1 MTVCTTLADGRV
13 KGGGKPAIG
22 TDKDLFDLRTQ
33 HRLFRRILY
42 TRQGRLRD
50 ADVDM
55 GTTVLADTSGGMFM
69 YGQYGRDP
77 VPFRGY

>member
-1 MTVCTTLADGRV
+1 MRPVSTFKPVCLEAGSEEIRADL
-13 KGGGKPAIG
+13 
-22 TDKDLFDLRTQ
+22 TM
-33 HRLFRRILY
+33 Y